1 MTKFY
6 QLAMVVGLV
15 CTSWAQT
22 PAPLQ
27 TEQAVQHAQRPPIP
41 EILTLE
47 LATELFL
54 QRNLAVEAAR
64 LEVNVAAAE
73 RVAANLRPRPSTT
86 IVGENLG
93 VRGPTQFN
101 RLYETAITIQQPL
114 ELGGRAAR
122 RREVAER
129 MVSAAEARLS
139 DALQRRLLALRRAYY
154 EAVLARA
161 NLEITRENRT
171 GAEELVRLNTVR
183 LKEGDVAEGEL
194 LRTRLEQ
201 VKFDSA
207 MAAAALAYEQAK
219 IRLLEQLGEGDFTRA
234 PTLDLRGILQYRP
247 VTVELVQLRELA
259 LAKRPELKVAEAE
272 QALAEAELRLEESRG
287 KGEITPFVGYRRVGV
302 DDTLTAGIT
311 LPLPFG
317 NRNQGGIAR
326 AAAQLPVAA
335 TNIQIVRNRVLAEV
349 ETAYRAYETART
361 QVQAYESGLLS
372 QAQESVDITLAAY
385 REGVTPL
392 IALLDAQRTRAEV
405 RSNYLK
411 ALFDYQNS
419 LFTLEQATGTEIKP

>member
-1 MTKFY
+1 MTRFY
-6 QLAMVVGLV
+6 QLAIVLTLA
-15 CTSWAQT
+15 CTGWAQT
-22 PAPLQ
+22 PTP
-27 TEQAVQHAQRPPIP
+27 TTVQISERTSRPSVPDV
-41 EILTLE
+41 LTLE
-47 LATELFL
+47 AATELFL

-64 LEVNVAAAE
+64 LEINVAAAE

-101 RLYETAITIQQPL
+101 RLYETAVTIQQPL
-114 ELGGRAAR
+114 ELGGRATR

-129 MVSAAEARLS
+129 MVTAAEARLA
-139 DALQRRLLALRRAYY
+139 DTLQRRLLDLRRAYF

-161 NLEITRENRT
+161 NLEITRENRA

-183 LKEGDVAEGEL
+183 LREGDVAEGEL

-207 MAAAALAYEQAK
+207 LAAAALAYEQAK
-219 IRLLEQLGEGDFTRA
+219 IRLLEQLGESDFTRA
-234 PTLDLRGILQYRP
+234 TTLDLRGLLQYRP

-272 QALAEAELRLEESRG
+272 QSLAEAELRLEESRG
-287 KGEITPFVGYRRVGV
+287 KGEIIPFVGYRRVGV
-302 DDTLTAGIT
+302 DDTLTAGVT

-317 NRNQGGIAR
+317 NRNQGAIAR
-326 AAAQLPVAA
+326 TAAQLPVAA
-335 TNIQIVRNRVLAEV
+335 TNLQLVRNRVLAEV
-349 ETAYRAYETART
+349 EAAYRAYETARA
-361 QVQAYESGLLS
+361 QVQAYESGFLS
-372 QAQESVDITLAAY
+372 QAQESVAITLAAY

-405 RSNYLK
+405 RGNYLK